1 MWLDLWGCLLAAPL
15 RRVHRLAALACT
27 RKGDRSPLTESEQL
41 EVRSARF
48 ESGLLMP
55 IEQVEQRQIGTTLCV
70 WTIAS
75 SFYDTLSVRAEQGGS
90 AERSLR

>member
-1 MWLDLWGCLLAAPL
+1 
-15 RRVHRLAALACT
+15 
-27 RKGDRSPLTESEQL
+27 
-41 EVRSARF
+41 
-48 ESGLLMP
+48 MP